1 MTGVIDHS
9 EEACAFGTVPF
20 MSEITSVTDRER
32 DTAVAAA
39 AAAAKILA
47 GSAGR
52 VLAEVGRDIK
62 SQADLDAESALLA
75 VLRPTGLPILSEE
88 AGADDAFL
96 LDRDGWI
103 IDPLDGTMNFVRGIP
118 VACTCVALWRDG
130 RPVLGVT
137 HELAADRAWVGG
149 VGIPTTV
156 AGVPC
161 RCGTA
166 MAPSDAVLATGFPRG
181 MDYSGEALA
190 AYTRRMSA
198 FKKIRMIGSAG
209 LSLAWTAGGLMD
221 LYLEEDIYLW
231 DVAAGLALVEAAGGL
246 AHFTPP
252 DAGWQTTV
260 CAGVPSLVQGEV
272 ASLAG

>member
-1 MTGVIDHS
+1 
-9 EEACAFGTVPF
+9 
-20 MSEITSVTDRER
+20 
-32 DTAVAAA
+32 
-39 AAAAKILA
+39 
-47 GSAGR
+47 
-52 VLAEVGRDIK
+52 
-62 SQADLDAESALLA
+62 
-75 VLRPTGLPILSEE
+75 
-88 AGADDAFL
+88 
-96 LDRDGWI
+96 
-103 IDPLDGTMNFVRGIP
+103 
-118 VACTCVALWRDG
+118 
-130 RPVLGVT
+130 
-137 HELAADRAWVGG
+137 
-149 VGIPTTV
+149 
-156 AGVPC
+156 
-161 RCGTA
+161 

-260 CAGVPSLVQGEV
+260 CAGVASLVQGEV